1 MSVTLTRKTRDAET
15 TAANRPAK
23 SLRIG
28 ARDDAFEREA
38 DRAADAVSRGERI
51 PQWSFGKVVPGQVQR
66 QSTPDSSTTQQPTDV
81 QPNNYKDAA
90 AKLGEAFL
98 QTDIGKNLKDAV
110 SQDPLVKGAEDFLDT
125 LPGKMVVGAA
135 ATAAVSTLA
144 ATHKALP
151 AQIPEIP
158 LDAVKPGLKVKL
170 TYEGPVDHP
179 TKAMITFSFTPGEDK
194 KKKKEPTASQRYLA
208 ETASVAASMEEIRKG
223 MHYAPGTP
231 EAKQEEADRKM
242 FEDVMARRLGT
253 LPGTGGR
260 PLVPPPQTGQTG
272 AGGAGWTFSPL
283 VNPDLDKKLG
293 LQPLTPSAATQKDAD
308 KKKPEDIPVQRKAGG
323 DATISE
329 DATAVDDVLRTPGQ
343 ALDDETRRFMERR
356 FGFDFSRVRVHAD
369 AQAAASA
376 KGLGAAAY
384 TWCEHVIFAAG
395 RYAPCGA
402 EGMRLLAHELTH
414 VVQQSGRGC
423 FGAGMDA
430 RAAMSAVQRKIAMRD
445 VGRGEQSGFARVSEL
460 VNRLNGLS
468 SGLTFALNG
477 SDLTYTVKQGGHLS
491 NFDTQMQGFIDQEAV
506 IPLRFTNRHGL
517 LGNRAEGFH
526 TRVTEDAWSSGYV
539 DIDDLLASSD
549 LGMQEVLVHVLRERT
564 ETRNYARRIGSE
576 SLNTDAPGEAG
587 DRAQR
592 EFDRAHAQGIQAEL
606 AVLRDFFSDPSI
618 RLINTDA
625 GGEIFRVYRNSRRD
639 TIRTRVHS
647 GRGANA
653 GVDAVTV
660 EVVTRDGRV
669 HTPEEYKAI
678 LAAAPPPA
686 ATGTAAGAAHAP

>member
-15 TAANRPAK
+15 TAAKKPAK

-38 DRAADAVSRGERI
+38 DRAADAVSRGERV
-51 PQWSFGKVVPGQVQR
+51 PQWKFSSLRPGQVQR
-66 QSTPDSSTTQQPTDV
+66 QQTQDTSTTQQPTDA

-90 AKLGEAFL
+90 EKLGEAFL
-98 QTDIGKNLKDAV
+98 QTDIGKKLKDAV
-110 SQDPLVKGAEDFLDT
+110 SQDPLVKGAEDFLGT
-125 LPGKMVVGAA
+125 LPGKMVAGAA

-158 LDAVKPGLKVKL
+158 LDGVKPGLKVKL

-208 ETASVAASMEEIRKG
+208 ETAPVAASMDEIRRG
-223 MHYAPGTP
+223 MHFAPGTP
-231 EAKQEEADRKM
+231 QAEQQKADEKM
-242 FEDVMARRLGT
+242 LSDALARRVGV
-253 LPGTGGR
+253 LPGTGGV
-260 PLVPPPQTGQTG
+260 PLLAPKQPGQTG
-272 AGGAGWTFSPL
+272 AGGTGWTFSPL
-283 VNPDLDKKLG
+283 MNLELDKKLG
-293 LQPLTPSAATQKDAD
+293 LQPLAPSVATQKDAD
-308 KKKPEDIPVQRKAGG
+308 KKKPEEIPVQRKAEGN
-323 DATISE
+323 AVQE
-329 DATAVDDVLRTPGQ
+329 DAAGVDDVLRESGQ
-343 ALDDETRRFMERR
+343 ALDGETRRLMERR
-356 FGFDFSRVRVHAD
+356 FGFDFSRVRVHTD

-384 TWCEHVIFAAG
+384 TSAEHVIFAAD
-395 RYAPCGA
+395 RYAPRGA

-414 VVQQSGRGC
+414 VVQQSGRAC
-423 FGAGMDA
+423 FGVGMPA
-430 RAAMSAVQRKIAMRD
+430 RGAMGAVQRKIAMRD
-445 VGRGEQSGFARVSEL
+445 VGRGEQSGFARVPEL
-460 VNRLNGLS
+460 VTRLNAMS
-468 SGLTFALNG
+468 NGLTFALDSG
-477 SDLTYTVKQGGHLS
+477 ELKYTVKAGGTLS
-491 NFDTQMQGFIDQEAV
+491 NFDTQMQGFIDQAAV

-517 LGNRAEGFH
+517 LGNRTEGYH
-526 TRVTEDAWSSGYV
+526 TSVTEDAWSSGYV

-549 LGMQEVLVHVLRERT
+549 LGLQSVLVHFLRERT
-564 ETRNYARRIGSE
+564 ATRNYERRIGSE
-576 SLNTDAPGEAG
+576 SLNTEAPGEAG

-606 AVLRDFFSDPSI
+606 AVLRDFFSDPTI

-660 EVVTRDGRV
+660 EVVTRDGHV

-678 LAAAPPPA
+678 LTAAPPPT